1 MKNTKSMISTIYQ
14 TLHVSN
20 LDKLKDLY
28 KNWNDYENDVI
39 NLAGYVGHKVT
50 TDTLFKYLKN
60 KQSKIFDSWEELRYE
75 WFNTPSQ
82 FKSHTEV
89 LDKSN
94 IKKKKTNGGF
104 K

>member
-1 MKNTKSMISTIYQ
+1 MTGKLEWFAQ
-14 TLHVSN
+14 TSDEPYDRHQYRLVFS
-20 LDKLKDLY
+20 
-28 KNWNDYENDVI
+28 
-39 NLAGYVGHKVT
+39 
-50 TDTLFKYLKN
+50 N
-60 KQSKIFDSWEELRYE
+60 KQSKIFDSWEELRNE
-75 WFNTPSQ
+75 WFNMPSQ